1 MYASKPTP
9 APIVKGNSFGNFNC
23 SRNRYEIDRMNMVL
37 YASAIGSLMSVQVQ
51 VRTYP
56 DVAHESEMFWQKSSP
71 DIDHWN
77 GVKNVLQFLQSIIG
91 LMLSKKEQVL
101 SNSGGYKC

>member
-9 APIVKGNSFGNFNC
+9 ASIAKGNSYGNFKC
-23 SRNRYEIDRMNMVL
+23 SRNRYEIDQMNMVP
-37 YASAIGSLMSVQVQ
+37 YASTIRSLMSVQVQ

-56 DVAHESEMFWQKSSP
+56 DVVYVSGIFWQKSSP

-77 GVKNVLQFLQSIIG
+77 GVENVLQFCKVS
-91 LMLSKKEQVL
+91 
-101 SNSGGYKC
+101 